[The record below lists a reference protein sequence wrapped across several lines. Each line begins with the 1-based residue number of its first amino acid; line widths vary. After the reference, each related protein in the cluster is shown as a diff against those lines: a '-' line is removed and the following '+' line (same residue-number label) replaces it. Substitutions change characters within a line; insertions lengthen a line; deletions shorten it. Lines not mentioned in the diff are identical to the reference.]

1 MDGSAKVLYCTRYPP
16 WVAGVHPRPRS
27 QVQIPKEINLTD
39 GCRNRPLLLLLLW
52 LVVDDDQRQFSNEF
66 LHTPARIMIRSSRLG

>member
-1 MDGSAKVLYCTRYPP
+1 MDGLPRYCTRYPP

-27 QVQIPKEINLTD
+27 QVQVPKAINKWMPH
-39 GCRNRPLLLLLLW
+39 RPLLLLLRW